1 MIRTATPFV
10 AAFLLLT
17 VPFAH
22 GQSGGAFS
30 AAFDAA
36 LANDAEYRASRYEL
50 ESREQAVPIARAS
63 LLPSLGA
70 SY

>member
-1 MIRTATPFV
+1 MTTRAAACFVTAV
-10 AAFLLLT
+10 ALLAAPLARAQ
-17 VPFAH
+17 PA
-22 GQSGGAFS
+22 GAFS

-50 ESREQAVPIARAS
+50 QSREQAVPIARAS

-70 SY
+70 S